1 MYISSQRYFVQRFL
15 DKGRQ
20 KGIDTLIAENQ
31 HTSMIIRKV
40 DSGTLHKSVV
50 YNEEIAASIA
60 GGESQSQQD
69 AMITLS
75 EKECDLIDHN
85 FNSNISHANASTL
98 DLERMLKV
106 SDGIVAPLLDIDHL
120 LQEICVT
127 IQEIVDR
134 ESQSKLST
142 AIIPRQETKKI
153 VRQIS
158 KACIYEGACVA
169 FLFAWIV
176 KKKYIL
182 LGKSSE
188 ISLVIIV
195 LSLYLIFV
203 RNNVIAK
210 VI

>member
-20 KGIDTLIAENQ
+20 KGINALIAENQ
-31 HTSMIIRKV
+31 HTSIIIREV
-40 DSGTLHKSVV
+40 DSGTLHKSDV
-50 YNEEIAASIA
+50 YNEIAASIA

-142 AIIPRQETKKI
+142 AIIIPRQETKKI